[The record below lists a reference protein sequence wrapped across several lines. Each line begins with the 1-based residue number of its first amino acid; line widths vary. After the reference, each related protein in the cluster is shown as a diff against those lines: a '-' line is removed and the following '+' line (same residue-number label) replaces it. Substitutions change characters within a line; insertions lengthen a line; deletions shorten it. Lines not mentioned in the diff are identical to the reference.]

1 MWGELSKSVKAVL
14 YDRISSPLLGTFAVS
29 WVLWNHRFI
38 TVLLSNMEPI
48 EKFKVVDTVLYST
61 WDSLLWKMAAF
72 PLLTTALFNFLISL
86 SCSFRFRIYAQA
98 SETPE
103 RDPPANR
110 GRDPAYGRG
119 ITRNT

>member
-48 EKFKVVDTVLYST
+48 EKFKVVDTVLYPH
-61 WDSLLWKMAAF
+61 L
-72 PLLTTALFNFLISL
+72 
-86 SCSFRFRIYAQA
+86 
-98 SETPE
+98 
-103 RDPPANR
+103 
-110 GRDPAYGRG
+110 G
-119 ITRNT
+119 